1 MINFWKNKKVFITG
15 HTGFKGSW
23 LSIYLN
29 YLGAEIT
36 GYSLKPE
43 KLSLFNLAKIKFFL
57 KKNYFANIQ
66 NYTLLNK
73 AIISSKTEIIFHLAA
88 QSLVSESYK
97 NPYNTFS
104 TNVSGTI
111 NIIESISHNSK
122 IKAALLITTDK
133 VYDTSINKIFKE
145 TDKLGG
151 TDPYSASKVC
161 CEYVIQS
168 YIKSIKNLTKKNNVC
183 IARAGNVIG
192 GGDYSKDRLIPD
204 IYKSI
209 KNKKILI
216 LRNPSHIRPWQH
228 VLEPISGY
236 LKLVE
241 KIYNKEKLHQKI
253 WNFGPHLDNCKS
265 VNKVTLLLKKYL
277 KFNFKIIKNKSFI
290 ENPLLR
296 LDNTKTTK
304 FLNWKHKWDIKK
316 TIRKIIDW
324 NNYSNKKDIKK
335 MCEYQINEYI
345 ND

>member
-1 MINFWKNKKVFITG
+1 MIYNKIKNLYLKKKYRTIHNFYKNKKVLITG
-15 HTGFKGSW
+15 ATGFKGSW
-23 LSIYLN
+23 LSYWLYSLGAKVYAAGYNPNQNGRLFDQLNLKNKINLKIIDVRNYNSLKNYLN
-29 YLGAEIT
+29 KT
-36 GYSLKPE
+36 KP
-43 KLSLFNLAKIKFFL
+43 
-57 KKNYFANIQ
+57 
-66 NYTLLNK
+66 
-73 AIISSKTEIIFHLAA
+73 EIIFHLAA

-277 KFNFKIIKNKSFI
+277 KFS
-290 ENPLLR
+290 
-296 LDNTKTTK
+296 
-304 FLNWKHKWDIKK
+304 
-316 TIRKIIDW
+316 
-324 NNYSNKKDIKK
+324 
-335 MCEYQINEYI
+335 
-345 ND
+345 